1 MRYLKLANPHVLHA
15 MSPAGMEPA
24 GAERHGR
31 SPAVVRFW
39 EKPNQS
45 NVRAELSLSWPTPW
59 PHRAMSPAGMEPAG
73 AERHARSPVGVS
85 FREKASQ
92 SNLRFA
98 LPLSWP
104 TFWHIASCPRR
115 ESNPH
120 LRFRKPPFYPLNYE
134 DGAISDFRSRI
145 ADFK

>member
-24 GAERHGR
+24 GAERHG
-31 SPAVVRFW
+31 
-39 EKPNQS
+39 
-45 NVRAELSLSWPTPW
+45 
-59 PHRAMSPAGMEPAG
+59 
-73 AERHARSPVGVS
+73 RSPVGVS

-120 LRFRKPPFYPLNYE
+120 LSSP
-134 DGAISDFRSRI
+134 SRI
-145 ADFK
+145 ELRSLVILANQNTIDMDECSDYVLSLCQALRWIHV